1 MPLRTPHTESPCL
14 DHRHTM
20 PANETHEVTVK
31 LPTILAAGVTA
42 VFLIVVVLLLRTGA
56 DGEGTSTP
64 RPSPNGSSES
74 GGASADAGDM
84 RILGE
89 RGTSDVT
96 FTEFLDFECEAC
108 GAAYPVVEQVREKY
122 AGKVTFEIRYFP
134 IPSHFNADR
143 AARAVESAARQGKLT
158 EMYNLMYTNQKD
170 WAEQQEPKDEL
181 FRSYAESLGL
191 DMKRYDADYGST
203 SVAERVQR
211 DVKAGTELGVQGT
224 PTFFINGELFEPSSV
239 QDFDT
244 ALDEALSADG
254 SS

>member
-1 MPLRTPHTESPCL
+1 
-14 DHRHTM
+14 
-20 PANETHEVTVK
+20 
-31 LPTILAAGVTA
+31 
-42 VFLIVVVLLLRTGA
+42 
-56 DGEGTSTP
+56 
-64 RPSPNGSSES
+64 
-74 GGASADAGDM
+74 M
-84 RILGE
+84 RVLGE

-158 EMYNLMYTNQKD
+158 EMYNLMYTNQKA

-181 FRSYAESLGL
+181 FRSYAKSLGL
-191 DMKRYDADYGST
+191 DMKKYDADYDST

-211 DVKAGTELGVQGT
+211 DAKAGTELGVQGT

-244 ALDEALSADG
+244 ALDEALSADR